1 MAPADVLQRTP
12 TVSDI
17 YCLVADVAEVAGAEA
32 AKDLENF
39 PLAGGANQA
48 GNGRVGRP
56 FVPIV
61 HGLNELLPGLLRSRH
76 GRFVYR
82 PHRPITLA
90 HIAGLR
96 LLEIIQGPED
106 REPTI
111 RIRRGETGQVRGR
124 SEERRVGKEWRAR
137 RGAEE

>member
-48 GNGRVGRP
+48 GHSRVGRP
-56 FVPIV
+56 FVPVV
-61 HGLNELLPGLLRSRH
+61 HGLDERLPGLRRPRH
-76 GRFVYR
+76 GRFIYWS
-82 PHRPITLA
+82 HRPIAFT
-90 HIAGLR
+90 HVAGLR
-96 LLEIIQGPED
+96 ILEIIQGPED
-106 REPTI
+106 RKPTI
-111 RIRRGETGQVRGR
+111 RIRRG
-124 SEERRVGKEWRAR
+124 
-137 RGAEE
+137 